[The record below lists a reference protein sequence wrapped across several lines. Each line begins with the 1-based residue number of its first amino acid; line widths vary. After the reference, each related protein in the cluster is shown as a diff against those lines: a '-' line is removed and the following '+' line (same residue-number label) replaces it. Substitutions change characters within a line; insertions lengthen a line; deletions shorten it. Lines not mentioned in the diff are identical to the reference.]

1 MVPMDSLLGACTA
14 ALHRA
19 FPLQEAGRVRV
30 QTSFSRPY
38 PVRSLY
44 PLAHIHPTDGHAS
57 RASDALAVYKEHVVV
72 TATWTPAGGEERMMY
87 AIECYVYTLPACGA
101 GLFYVAKLDST
112 GYGPRAVPQRTHLP
126 TTYRDAPS
134 IATALTAA
142 TVAYFASRA
151 HWRHLPHITHVSVHV
166 LARAQAAYLFPSS
179 PDNPGK
185 RALSDAALIRWWRAC
200 LSEAIAQLRTAHPTD
215 HVHAYYLIPG
225 YAKLDSHPLVPLVPT
240 EATNAA
246 VGRDAAVRA
255 AGWVYG
261 HPYSAAGAG
270 SAVRPA
276 LPLHPREDER
286 RAVHANDAQRRVS
299 LATLIPVFP
308 DDPKGRFINELCSS
322 AHEPGKRAAGDVAG
336 ISAAHRDAMLE
347 RQALDRMDVDRFWES
362 MGFRQ
367 ECSSGNAVGVFVVSV
382 SGHRESKGAETA
394 RDAEA
399 TDEVRAAPASE
410 VAGETA
416 GEPAS
421 HRAAPAPQ
429 PGSLP
434 PSTLEELVLKYM
446 LQDACRWGDAA
457 EAVRLTAH
465 YFAALDRATRRKA
478 SESDGLDAE
487 RPLWATV
494 DLEAIPAEVVALG
507 KRHADAHGPSDVRA
521 DAPVRVLSVKR
532 KRRS

>member
-1 MVPMDSLLGACTA
+1 MAPRDSLLGACTA

-19 FPLQEAGRVRV
+19 FPLQEAGRVRI

-57 RASDALAVYKEHVVV
+57 RASDAFAVYKEHVVV
-72 TATWTPAGGEERMMY
+72 TATWTPTGGEERMMY

-112 GYGPRAVPQRTHLP
+112 GYGPRVVPQRTHLP
-126 TTYRDAPS
+126 ATYRDAPS

-142 TVAYFASRA
+142 TVTYFASRA

-200 LSEAIAQLRTAHPTD
+200 LSEAIAQLRKTHPTD
-215 HVHAYYLIPG
+215 HVHAYYMIPG

-240 EATNAA
+240 EAPSAPT
-246 VGRDAAVRA
+246 GRDAAVYA

-261 HPYSAAGAG
+261 HPYSAAGAE

-276 LPLHPREDER
+276 LPLHPCDDEQR
-286 RAVHANDAQRRVS
+286 TVHTNDAQRRVS

-322 AHEPGKRAAGDVAG
+322 AHEPGKRAAGDVTG
-336 ISAAHRDAMLE
+336 VSAAHRDAMIE

-382 SGHRESKGAETA
+382 SGCPEGKGMETTSEAEV
-394 RDAEA
+394 
-399 TDEVRAAPASE
+399 TDEARAAPE
-410 VAGETA
+410 PTA
-416 GEPAS
+416 ELAAEPAAEPAS

-434 PSTLEELVLKYM
+434 QSTLEDLVIKYM
-446 LQDACRWGDAA
+446 LQDACRWGDAT
-457 EAVRLTAH
+457 EAVRLTEH
-465 YFAALDRATRRKA
+465 YLVALDRATRRKT
-478 SESDGLDAE
+478 SESEGVDTE
-487 RPLWATV
+487 HQLWDTV
-494 DLEAIPAEVVALG
+494 DLEATPAEVIALG
-507 KRHADAHGPSDVRA
+507 KRHADAHGPSDARA
-521 DAPVRVLSVKR
+521 DAPVRVV
-532 KRRS
+532 